1 MDTTQSQTQTQILD
15 RTQAQI
21 QVENVSR
28 FFGPTAALDAIS
40 VRLEKGDFSVLLGP
54 SGCGKS
60 TLLRLI
66 AGLDS
71 QTGGTIRIGGA
82 DVGDRSPSMRNL
94 SMVFQSYA
102 LFPHLSVSENILF
115 GLKVRRVDKAE
126 RMERLERV
134 AALMG
139 LTPLLARKPSELSG
153 GQQQRVAL
161 ARAVISERPICL
173 MDEPLSNL
181 DAKLRADMRVEL
193 RAIQQK
199 LGLTVVYVTHD
210 QIEAMTMADRIIVMN
225 QGRIEQVGTP
235 EQVYARPATTFTAG
249 FIGTP
254 PMNLFPARA
263 LAGSSLLPGGV
274 TDSHLVG
281 LRPEDLFVAENG
293 PEAELAGI
301 EYLGADRLV
310 FARLGATDFIMRMP
324 ASAAQP
330 PARFALGWAVG
341 CHSIFDV
348 ATGARLTQFDPLST
362 STTKKDPT
370 HETA

>member
-1 MDTTQSQTQTQILD
+1 MQTS
-15 RTQAQI
+15 QAQI
-21 QVENVSR
+21 QIEHVSR
-28 FFGPTAALDAIS
+28 LFGQTAALDDVS
-40 VRLEKGDFSVLLGP
+40 VSLSKGDFSVLLGP

-66 AGLDS
+66 AGLDR
-71 QTGGTIRIGGA
+71 QTGGAIRIGGE
-82 DVGDRSPSMRNL
+82 DVGDRPPSMRDL

-102 LFPHLSVSENILF
+102 LFPHLSVAENILF
-115 GLKVRRVDKAE
+115 GLKVRKVSKAE
-126 RMERLERV
+126 RLARLDRV
-134 AALMG
+134 AAMMG

-210 QIEAMTMADRIIVMN
+210 QIEAMTMADKIIVMN
-225 QGRIEQVGTP
+225 AGRIEQVGTP
-235 EQVYARPATTFTAG
+235 EEVYARPATIFTAG

-254 PMNLFPARA
+254 PMNLFPGR
-263 LAGSSLLPGGV
+263 LFAGQDGLPQGV
-274 TDSHLVG
+274 GDAQLIG
-281 LRPEDLFVAENG
+281 LRPEDIHIAESG
-293 PEAELAGI
+293 PEADLRGV

-310 FARLGATDFIMRMP
+310 SARLSDTDFIMRMP
-324 ASAAQP
+324 ASAP
-330 PARFALGWAVG
+330 PPPSRFSLGWAAG
-341 CHSIFDV
+341 RESIFDA
-348 ATGARLTQFDPLST
+348 ATGARLTQFDHPTASNP
-362 STTKKDPT
+362 KKDLT

>member
-1 MDTTQSQTQTQILD
+1 MQTSPS
-15 RTQAQI
+15 QI
-21 QVENVSR
+21 QIENVSR
-28 FFGPTAALDAIS
+28 LFGLTAALDGVS
-40 VRLEKGDFSVLLGP
+40 VSLNAGDFSVLLGP

-66 AGLDS
+66 AGLDR
-71 QTGGTIRIGGA
+71 QTGGAIRIGGA
-82 DVGDRSPSMRNL
+82 DVGDRPPSMRDL

-115 GLKVRRVDKAE
+115 GLKVRKVGKAE
-126 RMERLERV
+126 RLARLDQV
-134 AALMG
+134 ATMMG
-139 LTPLLARKPSELSG
+139 LASLLSRKPSELSG

-199 LGLTVVYVTHD
+199 LGRTVVYVTHD
-210 QIEAMTMADRIIVMN
+210 QVEAMTMADRIIVMN
-225 QGRIEQVGTP
+225 AGRIEQVGTP
-235 EQVYARPATTFTAG
+235 EEVYARPATIFTAG

-254 PMNLFPARA
+254 PMNLFPAR
-263 LAGSSLLPGGV
+263 LFAGHEGPKGGAGEGQ
-274 TDSHLVG
+274 LIG
-281 LRPEDLFVAENG
+281 LRPEDLSVAGRG
-293 PEAELAGI
+293 PEAEMRGA

-310 FARLGATDFIMRMP
+310 SARLGDTDFIMRMP
-324 ASAAQP
+324 ASASPP
-330 PARFALGWAVG
+330 PARFALGWAQG
-341 CHSIFDV
+341 RESIFDAV
-348 ATGARLTQFDPLST
+348 SGQRLTQFDHPTASNP
-362 STTKKDPT
+362 KKDLT

>member
-1 MDTTQSQTQTQILD
+1 MQSEV
-15 RTQAQI
+15 QARI
-21 QVENVSR
+21 DVENVSR
-28 FFGPTAALDAIS
+28 FFGRTAALDAIS
-40 VRLEKGDFSVLLGP
+40 VHLEKGDFSVLLGP

-66 AGLDS
+66 AGLDIQS
-71 QTGGTIRIGGA
+71 GGTIRIGGA

-115 GLKVRRVDKAE
+115 GLKVRRVGRDE
-126 RMERLERV
+126 RQARLERV

-139 LTPLLARKPSELSG
+139 LTPLLSRKPSELSG

-193 RAIQQK
+193 RAIQKK

-235 EQVYARPATTFTAG
+235 EEVYARPASTFTAG

-263 LAGSSLLPGGV
+263 LAGSPLLPGDV
-274 TDSHLVG
+274 TDGHLVG
-281 LRPEDLFVAENG
+281 LRPEDLFVTDSG
-293 PEAELAGI
+293 PEAELAGV

-310 FARLGATDFIMRMP
+310 SARLGATHFIMRMP
-324 ASAAQP
+324 ASAAP
-330 PARFALGWAVG
+330 PSARFALGWAAG
-341 CHSIFDV
+341 CQSIFDA
-348 ATGARLTQFDPLST
+348 ATGARLTRFDQPTAST
-362 STTKKDPT
+362 STTKKDIP

>member
-1 MDTTQSQTQTQILD
+1 MQTG
-15 RTQAQI
+15 QAQI
-21 QVENVSR
+21 QIENVSR
-28 FFGPTAALDAIS
+28 LFGSTAALDDVS
-40 VRLEKGDFSVLLGP
+40 VSLRKGEFSVLLGP

-66 AGLDS
+66 AGLDA
-71 QTGGTIRIGGA
+71 QTSGAIRIGGA
-82 DVGDRSPSMRNL
+82 DVGGKAPSLREL

-102 LFPHLSVSENILF
+102 LFPHLTVLENIVF
-115 GLKVRRVDKAE
+115 GLRVRGVAKAE
-126 RMERLERV
+126 RMKRLDTV
-134 AALMG
+134 AAMMG
-139 LTPLLARKPSELSG
+139 LSQLLARKPSELSG

-193 RAIQQK
+193 RAIQQA

-225 QGRIEQVGTP
+225 AGRIEQVGTP
-235 EQVYARPATTFTAG
+235 EEVYARPATVFTAG

-254 PMNLFPARA
+254 PMNLFPVA
-263 LAGSSLLPGGV
+263 LFGGRHGVPPGTGK
-274 TDSHLVG
+274 HLVG
-281 LRPEDLFVAENG
+281 LRPEDLFLAETG
-293 PEAELAGI
+293 PEAELRGV

-310 FARLGATDFIMRMP
+310 SARLGGTDFILRLP
-324 ASAAQP
+324 ASAAPP
-330 PARFALGWAVG
+330 PARFALGWAPERQ
-341 CHSIFDV
+341 SLFD
-348 ATGARLTQFDPLST
+348 AASGQRLAGFDFASPSP
-362 STTKKDPT
+362 TKKDFT

>member
-1 MDTTQSQTQTQILD
+1 MQTSPSHIQID
-15 RTQAQI
+15 
-21 QVENVSR
+21 NVSR
-28 FFGPTAALDAIS
+28 LFSQTVALNEVS
-40 VRLEKGDFSVLLGP
+40 VSLDQGDFSVLLGP

-71 QTGGTIRIGGA
+71 QTSGSILIGGV
-82 DVGDRSPSMRNL
+82 DVGSKPPSMRDL

-102 LFPHLSVSENILF
+102 LFPHLSVAENILF
-115 GLKVRRVDKAE
+115 GLQVRRVAKAE
-126 RMERLERV
+126 RVRRLDRV
-134 AALMG
+134 AEMMG
-139 LTPLLARKPSELSG
+139 LSQLLDRKPSELSG

-210 QIEAMTMADRIIVMN
+210 QIEAMTMADKIIVMN
-225 QGRIEQVGTP
+225 SGRIEQVGTP
-235 EQVYARPATTFTAG
+235 EDVYARPATVFTAG

-254 PMNLFPARA
+254 PMNLFPANRLKGHGTIPDA
-263 LAGSSLLPGGV
+263 LGE
-274 TDSHLVG
+274 SHLIG
-281 LRPEDLFVAENG
+281 LRPEDLAVAATG
-293 PEAELAGI
+293 PEAEVCGI

-310 FARLGATDFIMRMP
+310 SARLEGTGFIMRTA
-324 ASAAQP
+324 ASAPPP
-330 PARFALGWAVG
+330 PARFALGWAADRQG
-341 CHSIFDV
+341 IFDA
-348 ATGARLTQFDPLST
+348 ATGARLTEYDFSTPLP
-362 STTKKDPT
+362 TKKDCP

>member
-1 MDTTQSQTQTQILD
+1 MQTSPS
-15 RTQAQI
+15 QI
-21 QVENVSR
+21 QIENVSR
-28 FFGPTAALDAIS
+28 LFGRTAALDDVS
-40 VRLEKGDFSVLLGP
+40 VSLSRGDFSVLLGP

-66 AGLDS
+66 AGLDR
-71 QTGGTIRIGGA
+71 QTSGAIRIGGE
-82 DVGDRSPSMRNL
+82 DVGDRPPSMRDL

-115 GLKVRRVDKAE
+115 GLKVRKVSKAE
-126 RMERLERV
+126 RLARLDQV
-134 AALMG
+134 AAMMG

-225 QGRIEQVGTP
+225 AGRIEQVGTP
-235 EQVYARPATTFTAG
+235 EEVYARPATTFTAG

-254 PMNLFPARA
+254 PMNLFPGR
-263 LAGSSLLPGGV
+263 LFGGHKGLPQGAG
-274 TDSHLVG
+274 DHLIG
-281 LRPEDLFVAENG
+281 LRPEDMSIAGSG
-293 PEAELAGI
+293 PEAETRGV

-310 FARLGATDFIMRMP
+310 SARLGDTDFIMRTP
-324 ASAAQP
+324 ASAAPP
-330 PARFALGWAVG
+330 PARFALRWAAG
-341 CHSIFDV
+341 RESIFDA
-348 ATGARLTQFDPLST
+348 ATGLRLTRFDHPTASKP
-362 STTKKDPT
+362 KKDLT

>member
-1 MDTTQSQTQTQILD
+1 MQTSPS
-15 RTQAQI
+15 QI
-21 QVENVSR
+21 QIENVSR
-28 FFGPTAALDAIS
+28 LFGRTAALDDVS
-40 VRLEKGDFSVLLGP
+40 VSLSKGDFSVLLGP

-66 AGLDS
+66 AGLDR
-71 QTGGTIRIGGA
+71 QTSGAIRIGGE
-82 DVGDRSPSMRNL
+82 DVGDRPPSMREL

-115 GLKVRRVDKAE
+115 GLKVRKVSKAE
-126 RMERLERV
+126 RFKRLDQV
-134 AALMG
+134 AAMMG
-139 LTPLLARKPSELSG
+139 LTALLDRKPSELSG

-181 DAKLRADMRVEL
+181 DAKLRADLRVEL

-225 QGRIEQVGTP
+225 AGRIEQVGTP
-235 EQVYARPATTFTAG
+235 EEVYARPATVFTAG

-254 PMNLFPARA
+254 PMNLFPGR
-263 LAGSSLLPGGV
+263 LFGDRTGLPHGAA
-274 TDSHLVG
+274 DHLIG
-281 LRPEDLFVAENG
+281 LRPEDMHIAENG
-293 PEAELAGI
+293 PEAEIAGV

-310 FARLGATDFIMRMP
+310 SARLGDADFIMRMP
-324 ASAAQP
+324 ASAAPP
-330 PARFALGWAVG
+330 PARFALGWAQG
-341 CHSIFDV
+341 RESIFDA
-348 ATGARLTQFDPLST
+348 ATGQRLTRFDHPTASKP
-362 STTKKDPT
+362 KKDLT

>member
-1 MDTTQSQTQTQILD
+1 METAEPQTRARIE
-15 RTQAQI
+15 
-21 QVENVSR
+21 VENVSR
-28 FFGPTAALDAIS
+28 LFGQTAALDAVS

-66 AGLDS
+66 AGLDR
-71 QTGGTIRIGGA
+71 QTSGTIRIGGA
-82 DVGDRSPSMRNL
+82 DVGDRSPSARDI

-126 RMERLERV
+126 RQERLERV
-134 AALMG
+134 AGMMG
-139 LTPLLARKPSELSG
+139 LMPLLSRKPSELSG

-235 EQVYARPATTFTAG
+235 EDVYARPATTFTAG
-249 FIGTP
+249 FIGMP
-254 PMNLFPARA
+254 PMNLFPARD
-263 LAGSSLLPGGV
+263 LAGSPLLPGDV
-274 TDSHLVG
+274 SHSHLVG
-281 LRPEDLFVAENG
+281 LRPEDLFVAESG
-293 PEAELAGI
+293 PEAQLSGI

-310 FARLGATDFIMRMP
+310 SARLGATNFVMRTP
-324 ASAAQP
+324 ASAAP
-330 PARFALGWAVG
+330 PAARFALGWAAGRQSV
-341 CHSIFDV
+341 FDA
-348 ATGARLTQFDPLST
+348 ATGARLAQFDQLSAST
-362 STTKKDPT
+362 STTKKDHT